1 MPAKFYAADGITAEF
16 GITDE
21 DNMLVQSFSYEVSSD
36 KVELYDTE
44 GELAQVA
51 RFNKKASIS
60 ISGIVNEGSAPEVGV
75 TFVVANAAAGQ
86 LDGTILVDSVTE
98 NLSSDNFRTIE
109 ISATQ
114 YDTELSLI
122 IAS

>member
-1 MPAKFYAADGITAEF
+1 MPASFYAAGGITAEF
-16 GITDE
+16 GITPE
-21 DNMLVQSFSYEVSSD
+21 ANMLVQSFSYEVSSD
-36 KVELYDTE
+36 KVELYDTD

-60 ISGIVNEGSAPEVGV
+60 ISGISDSAAPTVGDAL
-75 TFVVANAAAGQ
+75 TIANTAAGQ
-86 LDGTILVDSVTE
+86 LDGTILIDSVTE

-114 YDTELSLI
+114 YDTTLS
-122 IAS
+122 

>member
-1 MPAKFYAADGITAEF
+1 MPASFYAAGGINAEF

-21 DNMLVQSFSYEVSSD
+21 SNMLIQSFSYEVSSD

-60 ISGIVNEGSAPEVGV
+60 ISGIVNDGSAPLVGAEL
-75 TFVVANAAAGQ
+75 TVVNTAAGQ
-86 LDGTILVDSVTE
+86 LEGTILIDSVTE

-114 YDTELSLI
+114 YDTQLSAI
-122 IAS
+122 

>member
-1 MPAKFYAADGITAEF
+1 MPASFYAAGGINAEF

-21 DNMLVQSFSYEVSSD
+21 ANMLIQSYSYEVSSD

-60 ISGIVNEGSAPEVGV
+60 ISGIVNEGSAPDVGAEL
-75 TFVVANAAAGQ
+75 VVANTAAGQ
-86 LDGTILVDSVTE
+86 LGGTILIDSVTE

-114 YDTELSLI
+114 YDTDLSPV
-122 IAS
+122 

>member
-1 MPAKFYAADGITAEF
+1 MPASFYAAGGINAEF
-16 GITDE
+16 GITPE
-21 DNMLVQSFSYEVSSD
+21 ASMLVQSFSYEVSSD

-44 GELAQVA
+44 GDLAQVA

-60 ISGIVNEGSAPEVGV
+60 ISGISDSAAPLVGV
-75 TFVVANAAAGQ
+75 ELTVANTAAGQ
-86 LDGTILVDSVTE
+86 LGGTILIDSVTE

-114 YDTELSLI
+114 YDTNLSLI
-122 IAS
+122 

>member
-1 MPAKFYAADGITAEF
+1 MPAKFYAASGITADFGITAEA
-16 GITDE
+16 
-21 DNMLVQSFSYEVSSD
+21 NMLVQSFSYEVSSD

-60 ISGIVNEGSAPEVGV
+60 ISGITDSAAPAVGD
-75 TFVVANAAAGQ
+75 TFTIANTAAGQ
-86 LDGTILVDSVTE
+86 LDGTILIDSVTE
-98 NLSSDNFRTIE
+98 NLSSDNFRTLE

-114 YDTELSLI
+114 YDTTLS
-122 IAS
+122 

>member
-1 MPAKFYAADGITAEF
+1 MPASFYAAGGITAEF
-16 GITDE
+16 GITAE
-21 DNMLVQSFSYEVSSD
+21 ANMLVQSFSYEVSSD

-60 ISGIVNEGSAPEVGV
+60 ISGISDSSAPAVGDEL
-75 TFVVANAAAGQ
+75 VVANTAAGQ
-86 LDGTILVDSVTE
+86 LNGTILIDSVTE
-98 NLSSDNFRTIE
+98 TLSSDNFRTIE

-114 YDTELSLI
+114 YDAELS
-122 IAS
+122 

>member
-1 MPAKFYAADGITAEF
+1 MPASFYAAGGITAEF
-16 GITDE
+16 GIIDE
-21 DNMLVQSFSYEVSSD
+21 ANMLIQSYSYEVSSD

-60 ISGIVNEGSAPEVGV
+60 ISGIVNEGSAPVVGEILE
-75 TFVVANAAAGQ
+75 VANTAAGQ
-86 LDGTILVDSVTE
+86 LDGTILIDSVTE

-114 YDTELSLI
+114 YDTGLTKI
-122 IAS
+122 